1 MEYAVTEYR
10 SFGEFKTDLDNEI
23 KREAEGFVKIGYLLK
38 MARDTNILLGSM
50 YSNVNDFAQ
59 KEYGLDKSQVSRF
72 IAINERFG
80 EGPVLQSKY
89 EDFGVSKLSLML
101 QLPDSLNEELT
112 PEYTKAEINALK
124 EEIKEEES
132 KTDIEVMLEAPNTA
146 AELTIFEE
154 AVKLTIEAEPNILE
168 EIYNAGFG
176 LQDIYAPTGE
186 GIKTVRI
193 AGIGRVMLIF
203 KPGDIQLLNVRSGEK
218 EPHSYEELENAINK
232 MTFGAMSPEEA
243 WKNIFGTDY
252 PIVDEAQGKSE
263 KTEVAPVQ
271 QPKKTK
277 VTKAVE
283 PKSDE
288 NGSKEP
294 EKAEN
299 EPVKTTDENNE
310 EEKDWLDEAIPTI
323 PAEEVEVIEKKRA
336 PFDEMAFSH
345 KAWEAWEYFENE
357 MHRYGFE
364 HLRVADKITENDL
377 ELMKERSLTFV
388 DMLKEMIALKRG
400 ENR

>member
-1 MEYAVTEYR
+1 MEYEVTEYR

-124 EEIKEEES
+124 EEIKEEEA
-132 KTDIEVMLEAPNTA
+132 KTDIEVMLEAPNMA

-218 EPHSYEELENAINK
+218 EPHSYEELENIINK

-283 PKSDE
+283 PKSEE

-299 EPVKTTDENNE
+299 EPVKTTDGNNE

-323 PAEEVEVIEKKRA
+323 PAEEVEVIEKKKA
-336 PFDEMAFSH
+336 PFDEMAFNH
-345 KAWEAWEYFENE
+345 KAWDAWNYFENE

>member
-283 PKSDE
+283 PKSE
-288 NGSKEP
+288 KNGSKEP
-294 EKAEN
+294 ENAEN

-323 PAEEVEVIEKKRA
+323 PAEEVEVIEKKEE
-336 PFDEMAFSH
+336 PFDEAAFSH
-345 KAWEAWEYFENE
+345 KAWEAWDFFENE

-400 ENR
+400 ESR

>member
-1 MEYAVTEYR
+1 MEYEVTEYR

-132 KTDIEVMLEAPNTA
+132 KTDIEVMLEAPNMA

-283 PKSDE
+283 PKSEE

-294 EKAEN
+294 EKTEN

-323 PAEEVEVIEKKRA
+323 PAEEVEVIEKKEE
-336 PFDEMAFSH
+336 PFDEAAFRH
-345 KAWEAWEYFENE
+345 KAWEAWDFFENE